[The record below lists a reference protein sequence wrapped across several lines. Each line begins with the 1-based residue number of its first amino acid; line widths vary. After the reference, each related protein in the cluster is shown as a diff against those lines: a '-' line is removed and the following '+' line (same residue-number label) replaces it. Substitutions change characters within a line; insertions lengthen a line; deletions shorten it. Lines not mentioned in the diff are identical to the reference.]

1 MIIMPSNNTGFIAG
15 SVYGRFPDRI
25 AHLHNIDRWVTP
37 PIRFAVDN
45 GVFGCYTT
53 GREWDEI
60 NWRKQLAKAA
70 PYKPMWTV
78 VPDWVGNKELTLERW
93 GIFAPEVKLLRI
105 PLAFAA
111 QDGMTP
117 DDVPED
123 AEIVF
128 VGGTTEWK
136 WKNILMWT
144 KNFKRVH
151 VGRVNSYG
159 LLWKAHEAGAESCD
173 GTGWFREPSRT
184 RELVSYLEES
194 TEGRY
199 QQRLF
204 DDK

>member
-1 MIIMPSNNTGFIAG
+1 
-15 SVYGRFPDRI
+15 
-25 AHLHNIDRWVTP
+25 
-37 PIRFAVDN
+37 
-45 GVFGCYTT
+45 
-53 GREWDEI
+53 
-60 NWRKQLAKAA
+60 
-70 PYKPMWTV
+70 
-78 VPDWVGNKELTLERW
+78 
-93 GIFAPEVKLLRI
+93 
-105 PLAFAA
+105 
-111 QDGMTP
+111 MTP
-117 DDVPED
+117 DDVPDD
-123 AEIVF
+123 ADIVF

-194 TEGRY
+194 TVGRY

-204 DDK
+204 EDQ